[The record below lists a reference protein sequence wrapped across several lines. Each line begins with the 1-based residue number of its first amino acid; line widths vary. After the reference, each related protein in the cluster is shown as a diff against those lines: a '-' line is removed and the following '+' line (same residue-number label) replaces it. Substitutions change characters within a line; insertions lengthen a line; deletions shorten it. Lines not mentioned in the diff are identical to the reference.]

1 MVTDKQKFVDD
12 IMRMMQDKKKRKEQ
26 ERRKADRDVKD
37 YISDNVRKRT
47 SKWMKKY
54 YH

>member
-1 MVTDKQKFVDD
+1 MVTDKQKFIDD
-12 IMRMMQDKKKRKEQ
+12 IMRMMDEAKKQKEQ

-37 YISDNVRKRT
+37 YISDNIRKR
-47 SKWMKKY
+47 SKWKKKKF